1 MARKSR
7 KKKSSSSNPIPMI
20 IGSLCAIAILAI
32 GYIVVTK
39 DNGAS
44 SNVTALEA
52 ETYTTS
58 PDSLRGST
66 FSVKADVV
74 KRLHYQEGV
83 TLVVQVNYDNE
94 PIPIE
99 IPASV
104 TGPNINANQEYT
116 FIVKAKNDGW
126 LVASSYTDK

>member
-7 KKKSSSSNPIPMI
+7 KKKSSSNPIPVI
-20 IGSLCAIAILAI
+20 IGALCAVALLAV
-32 GYIVVTK
+32 GYIILT
-39 DNGAS
+39 GSGRGEAT
-44 SNVTALEA
+44 NVTPLQA

-74 KRLHYQEGV
+74 KKLHYEEGV
-83 TLVVQVNYDNE
+83 TQVVQVNYNNE

-99 IPASV
+99 IPAEI
-104 TGPNINANQEYT
+104 TGPNINTNQEYT
-116 FIVKAKNDGW
+116 FIVKAKSDGW

>member
-7 KKKSSSSNPIPMI
+7 KKKSSSSNPIPI
-20 IGSLCAIAILAI
+20 VTGALGAIALLGVGYFILSKT
-32 GYIVVTK
+32 GG
-39 DNGAS
+39 NQ
-44 SNVTALEA
+44 SNVTPLEA

-66 FSVKADVV
+66 FEVQAQVV
-74 KRLHYQEGV
+74 KKLHYEEGV
-83 TLVVQVNYDNE
+83 TQVIQVMYDNE

-104 TGPNINANQEYT
+104 NGPNINTKQEYT
-116 FIVKAKNDGW
+116 FIVKAKNDAW
-126 LVASSYTDK
+126 LVASSYSDK